1 MRAATTK
8 AEAARVGEIDRI
20 QVEQAA
26 NDLRTVMGTP
36 EGRRFMWGLLGEC
49 GLYRSSY
56 HPSALIHFNEGQR
69 SIGLSLL
76 GRITA
81 DCPDQYLT
89 MQSEAIEAQ
98 RKLAERMAVDNLN
111 EDADND
117 D

>member
-8 AEAARVGEIDRI
+8 AEAQRVGEIDRL

-26 NDLRTVMGTP
+26 NDLRAVMGTP

-89 MQSEAIEAQ
+89 MQGEAIEAQ
-98 RKLAERMAVDNLN
+98 RKLADRMAVDNIN
-111 EDADND
+111 EDEHND

>member
-8 AEAARVGEIDRI
+8 AEGKRVDEIDRI
-20 QVEQAA
+20 MAERAVD
-26 NDLRTVMGTP
+26 DLRSVMGTP
-36 EGRRFMWGLLGEC
+36 QGRRFMWGLLGET

-81 DCPDQYLT
+81 DCPDLYLT
-89 MQSEAIEAQ
+89 MQGEAIDDQ
-98 RKLAERMAVDNLN
+98 RKQAERMAVDNIN
-111 EDADND
+111 EDEHND

>member
-8 AEAARVGEIDRI
+8 AEGARVSEIDRL
-20 QVEQAA
+20 QAEQAT
-26 NDLRTVMGTP
+26 NDLRAVMGTP
-36 EGRRFMWGLLGEC
+36 EGRRFMWGLLGET

-81 DCPDQYLT
+81 DCPELYLT
-89 MQSEAIEAQ
+89 MQGEAIDAQ
-98 RKLAERMAVDNLN
+98 RKLAERMAVDNIN
-111 EDADND
+111 EDEHND

>member
-8 AEAARVGEIDRI
+8 AEGARVSEIDRL
-20 QVEQAA
+20 QAEQAT
-26 NDLRTVMGTP
+26 NDLRAVMGTP
-36 EGRRFMWGLLGEC
+36 EGRRFMWALLGEC
-49 GLYRSSY
+49 GLFRSSY

-69 SIGLSLL
+69 SIGLSLMA
-76 GRITA
+76 RITGE
-81 DCPDQYLT
+81 CPDLYLT
-89 MQSEAIEAQ
+89 MQGEAIDDQ